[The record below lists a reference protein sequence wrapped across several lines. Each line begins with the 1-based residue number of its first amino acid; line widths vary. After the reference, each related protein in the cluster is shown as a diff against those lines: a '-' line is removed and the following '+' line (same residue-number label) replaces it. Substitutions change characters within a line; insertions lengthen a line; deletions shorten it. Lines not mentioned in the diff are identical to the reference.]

1 MAQPDFTRRIPSF
14 LDTFLSKP
22 ASSLPKGGQ
31 WVVDFENLSS
41 VKKAIIETG
50 KRFPYK
56 KWNVEASFN
65 TVTAEDYTK
74 RGCLFAQAVEIPG
87 ESVVVNPEGI
97 QKNHFIRTATGDG
110 KSDYATALRMVFLNT
125 NVSFVE
131 NVIRP
136 WVLTTARLGLIARPD
151 GDQQYRQNI
160 SVYKLGVVNSISPPY
175 IAELYTF
182 FGACPIEVTSE
193 EYNYTPLTSPIL
205 REVTF
210 TFHTYT
216 LETYTPDATIA
227 RTALNYAQQQ
237 LNAAQRELAARN
249 SARVATLADKKIPDK
264 DRKSAIANIEE
275 QIRSAQ
281 GRVNTA
287 RNATNA
293 AQTVLNQALQAQQIA

>member
-31 WVVDFENLSS
+31 WVVDFEGLTD
-41 VKKAIIETG
+41 VKQAIIDTAKLLPNKG
-50 KRFPYK
+50 
-56 KWNVEASFN
+56 WNIEAGFN
-65 TVTAEDYTK
+65 KITADDYTK

-110 KSDYATALRMVFLNT
+110 RSDYATALRIVFLNT
-125 NVSFVE
+125 NVSFVD

-136 WVLTTARLGLIARPD
+136 WILTTARLGLIARPNTK
-151 GDQQYRQNI
+151 GQQYRQDI
-160 SVYKLGVVNSISPPY
+160 TVYKLGVTDSKTPPY
-175 IAELYTF
+175 IAEQYTF

-210 TFHTYT
+210 TFHSYT
-216 LETYTPDATIA
+216 LKTKVPTE
-227 RTALNYAQQQ
+227 
-237 LNAAQRELAARN
+237 
-249 SARVATLADKKIPDK
+249 
-264 DRKSAIANIEE
+264 
-275 QIRSAQ
+275 
-281 GRVNTA
+281 
-287 RNATNA
+287 
-293 AQTVLNQALQAQQIA
+293 